1 MENQRKERT
10 VYELAAENNALR
22 AENETLNAENKTL
35 NAEIETLNA
44 ENERL
49 QQQVDMLRKAV
60 FGPRSEKKVLQ
71 NTENPEQL
79 SLFNE
84 AETEARRE
92 ESEEVTV
99 PAHKRRACRRSTLY
113 SGG

>member
-49 QQQVDMLRKAV
+49 QQQVDMLIAIQQKN
-60 FGPRSEKKVLQ
+60 SWLDI
-71 NTENPEQL
+71 
-79 SLFNE
+79 
-84 AETEARRE
+84 
-92 ESEEVTV
+92 
-99 PAHKRRACRRSTLY
+99 
-113 SGG
+113 SGKM

>member
-35 NAEIETLNA
+35 NAE
-44 ENERL
+44 NERL

-60 FGPRSEKKVLQ
+60 FGPRSEKKCFRIPKIR
-71 NTENPEQL
+71 NN
-79 SLFNE
+79 
-84 AETEARRE
+84 
-92 ESEEVTV
+92 
-99 PAHKRRACRRSTLY
+99 
-113 SGG
+113 